1 MPRGCSL
8 NSHEHY
14 EELCALAASRQ
25 ASQPDLA
32 DLKAHLETC
41 PGCRDLADD
50 FALISAQGLSMLA
63 AKRSQCQIPS
73 GMTERFVAR
82 ARSEGIEMSRGT
94 TSKRIRRNQPL
105 LIAALGCVA
114 AVVLIVGILT
124 IRKTY
129 HSTFLAS
136 QAPPPVPQAS
146 AVPPAV
152 PSPTSRVQDAELQQQ
167 LTAAQKEV
175 NSLAATIR
183 SQRDELEAL
192 GKVKDSLNSRL
203 IEAQQQNAGLHSEKA
218 EWQTRTSQ
226 LQSELEKSRSDK
238 GTSDVALT
246 LQETELRELRKKV
259 DEQTDLLRQQEELTA
274 KQEELTA
281 RGSDVRDLVVARN
294 LHIIDVHDR
303 DGNGKSQRAFGRIFY
318 TEGKSLIFYAYDLG
332 DPRKVDAKVSF
343 YVWGGRLGAEK
354 PIESLGV
361 FHNDDASD
369 GRWVLT
375 FDDPHVLAQINS
387 VFVTVESSRKAIR
400 APGGRRILFAFLGE
414 KPNHP

>member
-1 MPRGCSL
+1 VLRGCSL

-14 EELCALAASRQ
+14 EELCALAASGQ

-32 DLKAHLETC
+32 DLKAHLEGC
-41 PGCRDLADD
+41 PSCRSLADD
-50 FALISAQGLSMLA
+50 FTQVSGQGLSMLA

-73 GMTERFVAR
+73 GMTQRFIAR

-94 TSKRIRRNQPL
+94 AARVMKRNQTIL
-105 LIAALGCVA
+105 VAAMGAVA
-114 AVVLIVGILT
+114 AVVLITGILT
-124 IRKTY
+124 IRKIRP
-129 HSTFLAS
+129 SSSLANRAQPPAQ
-136 QAPPPVPQAS
+136 QA
-146 AVPPAV
+146 AVTHAAV
-152 PSPTSRVQDAELQQQ
+152 PSSTSRVQDTQLQQQ
-167 LTAAQKEV
+167 LTAARKEM
-175 NSLAATIR
+175 SSFAATI
-183 SQRDELEAL
+183 SAQHDELEAL
-192 GKVKDSLNSRL
+192 SKVKDSLNSRL
-203 IEAQQQNAGLHSEKA
+203 SEAEQQNAGFRSEKA
-218 EWQTRTSQ
+218 DWEARATQ
-226 LQSELEKSRSDK
+226 LQAELEKSRADK

-259 DEQTDLLRQQEELTA
+259 DEQADLLRQ
-274 KQEELTA
+274 QEELTA

-303 DGNGKSQRAFGRIFY
+303 DGDGKSQRAFGRIFY

-400 APGGRRILFAFLGE
+400 EPGGRRILFAFLGE

>member
-1 MPRGCSL
+1 L

-41 PGCRDLADD
+41 PSCRGLADD
-50 FALISAQGLSMLA
+50 FTQISAQGLSMLA

-94 TSKRIRRNQPL
+94 TPKRIRRNRSL
-105 LIAALGCVA
+105 LIAALGSVA

-129 HSTFLAS
+129 HSTSLAS
-136 QAPPPVPQAS
+136 QAPPIPQAS
-146 AVPPAV
+146 VAPAAV

-203 IEAQQQNAGLHSEKA
+203 IEAEQQNASFRSEKVDW
-218 EWQTRTSQ
+218 ETSATQ
-226 LQSELEKSRSDK
+226 LQAELEKSGADK

-246 LQETELRELRKKV
+246 LQETELRELRKKI
-259 DEQTDLLRQQEELTA
+259 DAQADLLQQ
-274 KQEELTA
+274 QEELTA

-303 DGNGKSQRAFGRIFY
+303 DGDGKSQRAFGRIFY
-318 TEGKSLIFYAYDLG
+318 TEGKTLIFYAYDLG

-343 YVWGGRLGAEK
+343 CVWGERLGAEK
-354 PIESLGV
+354 PIKSLGV
-361 FHNDDASD
+361 FHNDDPSD
-369 GRWVLT
+369 GRWVLM

-387 VFVTVESSRKAIR
+387 VFVTVESSRKATR
-400 APGGRRILFAFLGE
+400 EPGGRRILFAFLGE

>member
-1 MPRGCSL
+1 MLRGCSL
-8 NSHEHY
+8 NSHEHF
-14 EELCALAASRQ
+14 EELCALAASGQ

-41 PGCRDLADD
+41 PSCRSFTDD
-50 FALISAQGLSMLA
+50 VMQLSAQSLSMLA
-63 AKRSQCQIPS
+63 AKRSQCEIPS
-73 GMTERFVAR
+73 GMTQRFVAR
-82 ARSEGIEMSRGT
+82 ARTEGIAMSWGT
-94 TSKRIRRNQPL
+94 IPRMRRNQPL
-105 LIAALGCVA
+105 LIAAMGAVA
-114 AVVLIVGILT
+114 AVVLIAGLLT
-124 IRKTY
+124 IRKI
-129 HSTFLAS
+129 HPSSSLAN
-136 QAPPPVPQAS
+136 QARPLARQAS
-146 AVPPAV
+146 VTPTAV
-152 PSPTSRVQDAELQQQ
+152 PSPTSRVQDAELEQQ
-167 LTAAQKEV
+167 LTAARKEMS
-175 NSLAATIR
+175 SLASTIR
-183 SQRDELEAL
+183 AQRDELEAL
-192 GKVKDSLNSRL
+192 SKVKDTLNSQL
-203 IEAQQQNAGLHSEKA
+203 IEAEQQNAGLHSEKA
-218 EWQTRTSQ
+218 EWQSRTSQ
-226 LQSELEKSRSDK
+226 LQTELEKSRSDK
-238 GTSDVALT
+238 GMSDVALT

-259 DEQTDLLRQQEELTA
+259 DEQADLLRQ
-274 KQEELTA
+274 QEELTA

-303 DGNGKSQRAFGRIFY
+303 DGDGKSQRAFGRIFY

-400 APGGRRILFAFLGE
+400 EPGGRKILFAFLGE

>member
-1 MPRGCSL
+1 VLRGCSL

-14 EELCALAASRQ
+14 EELCALAATGQ

-41 PGCRDLADD
+41 PSCRSFTDD
-50 FALISAQGLSMLA
+50 VMQLSAQSLSMLA
-63 AKRSQCQIPS
+63 AKRSQCEIPS
-73 GMTERFVAR
+73 GMTQRFVAR
-82 ARSEGIEMSRGT
+82 ARTEGIAMSWGT
-94 TSKRIRRNQPL
+94 IPRIRRNQPL
-105 LIAALGCVA
+105 LTAAMGAVA
-114 AVVLIVGILT
+114 AVVLIAGILT
-124 IRKTY
+124 IRKI
-129 HSTFLAS
+129 HPSSSVAS
-136 QAPPPVPQAS
+136 QARPSAQQA
-146 AVPPAV
+146 AVAPTAV
-152 PSPTSRVQDAELQQQ
+152 PSTTSRAQDAELQE

-192 GKVKDSLNSRL
+192 GKVTDSLNSRL
-203 IEAQQQNAGLHSEKA
+203 TKAEQQNANFRSEKA
-218 EWQTRTSQ
+218 GWEARATQ
-226 LQSELEKSRSDK
+226 LQAELEKSRSDK

-246 LQETELRELRKKV
+246 LQETELRDLRKKV
-259 DEQTDLLRQQEELTA
+259 DEQADLLRQ
-274 KQEELTA
+274 QEELTA

-303 DGNGKSQRAFGRIFY
+303 DGDGKSQRAFGRIFY
-318 TEGKSLIFYAYDLG
+318 TEGKSLVFYAYDLG
-332 DPRKVDAKVSF
+332 NPQKVDARVSF

-400 APGGRRILFAFLGE
+400 EPGGRRILFAFLGE

>member
-14 EELCALAASRQ
+14 EELCALAVTGQ
-25 ASQPDLA
+25 ASQPDLT

-41 PGCRDLADD
+41 PSCRSLTDD
-50 FALISAQGLSMLA
+50 FTQLSAQGLSMLA
-63 AKRSQCQIPS
+63 AKRLQCQIPS
-73 GMTERFVAR
+73 GMTQRFIAR
-82 ARSEGIEMSRGT
+82 ARSEGIEMSRGADARVM
-94 TSKRIRRNQPL
+94 KRNRPFL
-105 LIAALGCVA
+105 VAAMGAVA
-114 AVVLIVGILT
+114 AVVLIVGIYT
-124 IRKTY
+124 IRKI
-129 HSTFLAS
+129 HPPSSLAS
-136 QAPPPVPQAS
+136 QARSPAQQAS
-146 AVPPAV
+146 VAPTTV
-152 PSPTSRVQDAELQQQ
+152 PSQTSRVEDAQLQQQ
-167 LTAAQKEV
+167 MTAARKEMS
-175 NSLAATIR
+175 SLAVTIKE
-183 SQRDELEAL
+183 QRDELEAL
-192 GKVKDSLNSRL
+192 SKVKASLNSRL
-203 IEAQQQNAGLHSEKA
+203 IEAEQQNASFHSEKA

-226 LQSELEKSRSDK
+226 LQAELEKSRSDK
-238 GTSDVALT
+238 RTSDVALT
-246 LQETELRELRKKV
+246 LQENELRELRKKV
-259 DEQTDLLRQQEELTA
+259 DDQADQLRQEEELT
-274 KQEELTA
+274 T

-303 DGNGKSQRAFGRIFY
+303 DGDGKSQRAFGRIFY

-343 YVWGGRLGAEK
+343 HVWGGRLGVEK
-354 PIESLGV
+354 PIESLGI

-400 APGGRRILFAFLGE
+400 EPGGRRILFAFLGE

>member
-1 MPRGCSL
+1 M

-14 EELCALAASRQ
+14 EELCALAVSGEVSRT
-25 ASQPDLA
+25 DLA

-41 PGCRDLADD
+41 PGCRGLADD
-50 FALISAQGLSMLA
+50 LTQISAQGLSVLA

-73 GMTERFVAR
+73 GMTQRFVAR
-82 ARSEGIEMSRGT
+82 ARSEGIEISRGAT
-94 TSKRIRRNQPL
+94 ARVGKRNQTV
-105 LIAALGCVA
+105 LIAAMGAVA
-114 AVVLIVGILT
+114 AVVLIVGILI
-124 IRKTY
+124 IRKI
-129 HSTFLAS
+129 HPSSVAS
-136 QAPPPVPQAS
+136 QPPAPTQQAS
-146 AVPPAV
+146 LARPA
-152 PSPTSRVQDAELQQQ
+152 SPEPAAQVKDAELHDQ
-167 LTAAQKEV
+167 LARARKEMS
-175 NSLAATIR
+175 SLAATIR
-183 SQRDELEAL
+183 AQRDELEAL
-192 GKVKDSLNSRL
+192 NKVKDSLNSQL
-203 IEAQQQNAGLHSEKA
+203 IDAERQNTGFKSEKA
-218 EWQTRTSQ
+218 DWEARATQ
-226 LQSELEKSRSDK
+226 LQGELEKSRADK
-238 GTSDVALT
+238 STNDVALT

-259 DEQTDLLRQQEELTA
+259 DDEADQLRL
-274 KQEELTA
+274 QEELTA

-303 DGNGKSQRAFGRIFY
+303 DGDGKSQRAFGRIFY

-343 YVWGGRLGAEK
+343 CVWGGRLGSEK

-361 FHNDDASD
+361 FHNDDPGD

-400 APGGRRILFAFLGE
+400 EPGGRRILFAFLGE

>member
-14 EELCALAASRQ
+14 EELCALAVSGEVSRT
-25 ASQPDLA
+25 DLA

-41 PGCRDLADD
+41 PRCRGLADD
-50 FALISAQGLSMLA
+50 FTQISAQGLSVLA
-63 AKRSQCQIPS
+63 AKRSQHQIPS
-73 GMTERFVAR
+73 GMTQRFVAR
-82 ARSEGIEMSRGT
+82 ARSEGIEISRRATARVG
-94 TSKRIRRNQPL
+94 KRNQTA
-105 LIAALGCVA
+105 LIAAMSAVA

-124 IRKTY
+124 IWKI
-129 HSTFLAS
+129 HPSFVAS
-136 QAPPPVPQAS
+136 QPLAPAQQAS
-146 AVPPAV
+146 LARPANPEPAAQV
-152 PSPTSRVQDAELQQQ
+152 NDAELQDQ
-167 LTAAQKEV
+167 LARARKEIS
-175 NSLAATIR
+175 SLAATVKA
-183 SQRDELEAL
+183 QHDELEAL
-192 GKVKDSLNSRL
+192 AKVKDSLNSQL
-203 IEAQQQNAGLHSEKA
+203 IDAERQNTGFKSEKA
-218 EWQTRTSQ
+218 DWEARATQ
-226 LQSELEKSRSDK
+226 LQGELEKSRADK
-238 GTSDVALT
+238 STNDVALT

-259 DEQTDLLRQQEELTA
+259 DDEADQLRQ
-274 KQEELTA
+274 QEELTA

-303 DGNGKSQRAFGRIFY
+303 DGDGKSQRAFGRIFY

-343 YVWGGRLGAEK
+343 CVWGGRLGSEK

-361 FHNDDASD
+361 FHNDDPSD

-400 APGGRRILFAFLGE
+400 EPGGRRILFAFLGE

>member
-1 MPRGCSL
+1 MKPNR
-8 NSHEHY
+8 
-14 EELCALAASRQ
+14 
-25 ASQPDLA
+25 
-32 DLKAHLETC
+32 TV
-41 PGCRDLADD
+41 
-50 FALISAQGLSMLA
+50 
-63 AKRSQCQIPS
+63 
-73 GMTERFVAR
+73 FVA
-82 ARSEGIEMSRGT
+82 AMG
-94 TSKRIRRNQPL
+94 
-105 LIAALGCVA
+105 AVA
-114 AVVLIVGILT
+114 AVILIVGIFT
-124 IRKTY
+124 IRQI
-129 HSTFLAS
+129 HPSSSLAS
-136 QAPPPVPQAS
+136 QARPPALQAS
-146 AVPPAV
+146 VTTAPV
-152 PSPTSRVQDAELQQQ
+152 PSPTSRMEDAESQQQ
-167 LTAAQKEV
+167 LTAARREMS
-175 NSLAATIR
+175 SLAATIR
-183 SQRDELEAL
+183 AQRDELEAL

-203 IEAQQQNAGLHSEKA
+203 SEAEQQNAGLNSEKA

-226 LQSELEKSRSDK
+226 LQAELEKSRSDK

-259 DEQTDLLRQQEELTA
+259 DEQADLLPQ
-274 KQEELTA
+274 QEELTA

-303 DGNGKSQRAFGRIFY
+303 DGDGKSQRAFGRIFY

-343 YVWGGRLGAEK
+343 YLWGGRLGAEK

-361 FHNDDASD
+361 FHNDDVSD

-400 APGGRRILFAFLGE
+400 EPGGRRILFAFLGE

>member
-14 EELCALAASRQ
+14 EELCALAVTGQ

-32 DLKAHLETC
+32 DLKAHLESC
-41 PGCRDLADD
+41 PSCRGLADD
-50 FALISAQGLSMLA
+50 FTQLSAQSLSMLA

-73 GMTERFVAR
+73 GMTQRFIAR

-94 TSKRIRRNQPL
+94 AARVMKRNRTVL
-105 LIAALGCVA
+105 VAAMGAVA
-114 AVVLIVGILT
+114 AVVLIVGLLT
-124 IRKTY
+124 IRKS
-129 HSTFLAS
+129 HPSSSVANQVRPLA
-136 QAPPPVPQAS
+136 QQAS
-146 AVPPAV
+146 VTPTAA
-152 PSPTSRVQDAELQQQ
+152 PSPSAQVKDVEL
-167 LTAAQKEV
+167 LARARKEM
-175 NSLAATIR
+175 NFLAATIR
-183 SQRDELEAL
+183 AQRDELEAL
-192 GKVKDSLNSRL
+192 SKAKDSLNSRL
-203 IEAQQQNAGLHSEKA
+203 VEAEQQNASFRSEKA
-218 EWQTRTSQ
+218 DWEARATQ
-226 LQSELEKSRSDK
+226 LQAELEKSRADK
-238 GTSDVALT
+238 GTSDVTLT

-259 DEQTDLLRQQEELTA
+259 DEQADLLRQQEELTA
-274 KQEELTA
+274 
-281 RGSDVRDLVVARN
+281 RGSEVRDLVVARN

-303 DGNGKSQRAFGRIFY
+303 DGDGKSQRAFGRIFY

-400 APGGRRILFAFLGE
+400 EPGGRRILFAFLGE

>member
-14 EELCALAASRQ
+14 EELCALAVSGQ

-41 PGCRDLADD
+41 PSCRGLADD
-50 FALISAQGLSMLA
+50 FTQLGAQSLSMLA
-63 AKRSQCQIPS
+63 AERLQCQIPS
-73 GMTERFVAR
+73 GMTQRFIAR
-82 ARSEGIEMSRGT
+82 ARSEGIEMSREPAA
-94 TSKRIRRNQPL
+94 RVMNRNRPL
-105 LIAALGCVA
+105 LVAAMGAVA
-114 AVVLIVGILT
+114 AVVLITGILT
-124 IRKTY
+124 IRKIRP
-129 HSTFLAS
+129 SSSLANRAQPPAQ
-136 QAPPPVPQAS
+136 QAAMTH
-146 AVPPAV
+146 AAV
-152 PSPTSRVQDAELQQQ
+152 PSSTSRVQDTELQQQ
-167 LTAAQKEV
+167 LAAARKEMS
-175 NSLAATIR
+175 SLVATIR
-183 SQRDELEAL
+183 AQRDELEAL

-203 IEAQQQNAGLHSEKA
+203 IEADQQNARFQSEKA
-218 EWQTRTSQ
+218 EWETRATQ
-226 LQSELEKSRSDK
+226 LRAELEKARTDK
-238 GTSDVALT
+238 GASDVTVA

-259 DEQTDLLRQQEELTA
+259 DEQADLLRQ
-274 KQEELTA
+274 QEELTA

-303 DGNGKSQRAFGRIFY
+303 DGDGKSQRAFGRIFY

-343 YVWGGRLGAEK
+343 CVWGERLGAEK

-361 FHNDDASD
+361 FHNDDPSD

-400 APGGRRILFAFLGE
+400 EPAGRRILFAFLGE

>member
-14 EELCALAASRQ
+14 EELCALAVSGQ

-32 DLKAHLETC
+32 DLKAHLESC
-41 PGCRDLADD
+41 PSCRCLADD
-50 FALISAQGLSMLA
+50 FTEVSAQGLSMLA
-63 AKRSQCQIPS
+63 AKRSQCQVPS
-73 GMTERFVAR
+73 GMTQRFLAR

-94 TSKRIRRNQPL
+94 AARVMNRNRPL
-105 LIAALGCVA
+105 LVAAIGAIAAL
-114 AVVLIVGILT
+114 VLIAGILA
-124 IRKTY
+124 IRQI
-129 HSTFLAS
+129 HPFSSLAS
-136 QAPPPVPQAS
+136 QARPPAQQAS
-146 AVPPAV
+146 VTPAAV
-152 PSPTSRVQDAELQQQ
+152 PSLTSPLQDAELQQQ
-167 LTAAQKEV
+167 LTAARKEMS
-175 NSLAATIR
+175 SLAATIR
-183 SQRDELEAL
+183 AQREELEAL
-192 GKVKDSLNSRL
+192 GKVRDSLNSQL
-203 IEAQQQNAGLHSEKA
+203 NEAQQQNAGLHSEKA

-226 LQSELEKSRSDK
+226 LQADLEKARSDK

-259 DEQTDLLRQQEELTA
+259 DEQADLLRQ
-274 KQEELTA
+274 QEELTA

-303 DGNGKSQRAFGRIFY
+303 DGDGKSQRAFGRIFY

-387 VFVTVESSRKAIR
+387 VFVTIESSRKAIR
-400 APGGRRILFAFLGE
+400 EPGGRRILFAFLGE

>member
-1 MPRGCSL
+1 MLRGCSL

-14 EELCALAASRQ
+14 EQLCALAASGQ

-41 PGCRDLADD
+41 PGCRSLADD
-50 FALISAQGLSMLA
+50 FTQVSSQGLSMLA
-63 AKRSQCQIPS
+63 ARRSQYKIPS
-73 GMTERFVAR
+73 GMTQRFVAR
-82 ARSEGIEMSRGT
+82 ARSEGIEMSRGAAA
-94 TSKRIRRNQPL
+94 RVMNRNRPFL
-105 LIAALGCVA
+105 VA
-114 AVVLIVGILT
+114 AMGAVAAIVLITGILT
-124 IRKTY
+124 IRKI
-129 HSTFLAS
+129 HPSSTLAN
-136 QAPPPVPQAS
+136 QVQPPARQVSMTPA
-146 AVPPAV
+146 AVPL
-152 PSPTSRVQDAELQQQ
+152 PTSRVQDAELQQQ
-167 LTAAQKEV
+167 LTAARKETS
-175 NSLAATIR
+175 SLAATMR
-183 SQRDELEAL
+183 AQRDELEAL

-203 IEAQQQNAGLHSEKA
+203 IEAEQQNAGLHSEKA

-226 LQSELEKSRSDK
+226 LQAELEKSRSDK

-246 LQETELRELRKKV
+246 LQETELRELRRKV
-259 DEQTDLLRQQEELTA
+259 DEQADLLRQ
-274 KQEELTA
+274 QEELTA

-303 DGNGKSQRAFGRIFY
+303 DGDGKSQRAFGRIFY

-361 FHNDDASD
+361 FHNDDAGD

-400 APGGRRILFAFLGE
+400 EPGGRRILFAFLGE